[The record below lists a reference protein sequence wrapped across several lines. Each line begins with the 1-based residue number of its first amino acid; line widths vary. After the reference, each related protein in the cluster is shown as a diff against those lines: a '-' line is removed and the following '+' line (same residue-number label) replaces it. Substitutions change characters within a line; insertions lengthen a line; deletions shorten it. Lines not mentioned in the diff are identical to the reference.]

1 MKFWGK
7 TLAGEGIKSMK
18 SRTQKGGTPNVYM
31 CVQAI
36 RCGGGGQKAV
46 IRCIRT
52 KWMVPSYCMCFS
64 CCYLVVLDSFGTYS
78 TISQDKDAAFEMQL
92 NLMCAVDKTDVQLS
106 SALNYFDETYPGK
119 NKIKKI
125 CFNSYYRKQIFRSS
139 SGKTY
144 KIYCLC
150 IAFPRPPAEWTEI
163 SILCYHTST
172 MIQAYK
178 QTHT

>member
-1 MKFWGK
+1 
-7 TLAGEGIKSMK
+7 MK

-119 NKIKKI
+119 NKIKKNVLI
-125 CFNSYYRKQIFRSS
+125 HITGNKFSEAQVAKHTRFTVYVLRFHVLQQNELKFQSYAITRLQ
-139 SGKTY
+139 
-144 KIYCLC
+144 
-150 IAFPRPPAEWTEI
+150 
-163 SILCYHTST
+163 
-172 MIQAYK
+172 
-178 QTHT
+178 